1 MPINING
8 LPLGMK
14 TIENGQ
20 ELYYSMEKGLVQ
32 DFPIFKKINYSLS
45 PKKNAI
51 LGLGQVKLFK
61 V

>member
-32 DFPIFKKINYSLS
+32 DFPIFMKLTTPSA
-45 PKKNAI
+45 PKRM
-51 LGLGQVKLFK
+51 QF
-61 V
+61 